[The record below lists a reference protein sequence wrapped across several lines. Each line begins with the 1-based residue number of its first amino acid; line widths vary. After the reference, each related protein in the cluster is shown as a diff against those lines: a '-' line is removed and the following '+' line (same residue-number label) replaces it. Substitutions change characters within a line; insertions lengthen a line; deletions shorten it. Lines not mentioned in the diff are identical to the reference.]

1 MKKNL
6 IMITK
11 VKNEADIIEYFLRY
25 HSNIFDRIIVIDN
38 GSLDGTYEIVKA
50 LIEEGLPIDLI
61 NEAYSDFDALRFAN
75 QYTKKFSERY
85 KAKQVVL
92 MDADEF
98 LMAEDNSN
106 PRIILEELSEEIVHY
121 YYWKTYL

>member
-38 GSLDGTYEIVKA
+38 GSLDGTY
-50 LIEEGLPIDLI
+50 
-61 NEAYSDFDALRFAN
+61 
-75 QYTKKFSERY
+75 
-85 KAKQVVL
+85 
-92 MDADEF
+92 
-98 LMAEDNSN
+98 
-106 PRIILEELSEEIVHY
+106 
-121 YYWKTYL
+121 